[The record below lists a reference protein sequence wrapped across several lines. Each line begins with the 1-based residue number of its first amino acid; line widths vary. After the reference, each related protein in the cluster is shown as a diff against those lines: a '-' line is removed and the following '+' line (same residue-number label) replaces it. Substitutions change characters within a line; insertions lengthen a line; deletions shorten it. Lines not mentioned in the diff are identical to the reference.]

1 LKILRLCLGI
11 IFTSLKENLK
21 MNLESLLAIASEM
34 RGRIISNSHKT
45 KMPHLGSCLSCVDIL
60 VAVYF
65 HRLKI
70 DPANPRD
77 PDRDRFILSKGHG
90 APALFQVLAKKGFY
104 PEAMLESYGQDGG
117 VFAEHPPTPDHLA
130 GVEAATGSLG
140 HGLPIGLGMALSA
153 RMAQQSYDVIA
164 LLSDGECNEGSIWEA
179 AMMAAAQKVDN
190 LMVIIDFNKWQATGR
205 SEEVLALTPLAD
217 KWRAFGWET
226 CEINGHDMNQLIEAL
241 NRDKNSEG
249 KPLAIVAHTIKGK
262 GVSFMEDDNNWHYRI
277 PSEEEVVTAH
287 KELGLV
293 K

>member
-1 LKILRLCLGI
+1 
-11 IFTSLKENLK
+11 
-21 MNLESLLAIASEM
+21 MNLESLQVIASEM
-34 RGRIISNSHKT
+34 RGRIIANSHKT

-70 DPANPRD
+70 NPAHPKA
-77 PDRDRFILSKGHG
+77 PERDRFILSKGHG

-104 PEAMLESYGQDGG
+104 PDAMLESYGEDGG

-140 HGLPIGLGMALSA
+140 HGLPIGLGMALSG
-153 RMAQQSYDVIA
+153 RMQKQSYDVIA

-179 AMMAAAQKVDN
+179 AMMAAGQKVDN
-190 LMVIIDFNKWQATGR
+190 LTVIIDFNKWQATGR
-205 SEEVLALTPLAD
+205 SEDILALTPLAD
-217 KWRAFGWET
+217 KWGAFGWET
-226 CEINGHDMNQLIEAL
+226 CEIDGNDMAQVVDAL
-241 NRDKNSEG
+241 SRKKNSEG
-249 KPLAIVAHTIKGK
+249 KPFAIVAHTIKGK

-277 PSEEEVVTAH
+277 PSAEEVVTAH